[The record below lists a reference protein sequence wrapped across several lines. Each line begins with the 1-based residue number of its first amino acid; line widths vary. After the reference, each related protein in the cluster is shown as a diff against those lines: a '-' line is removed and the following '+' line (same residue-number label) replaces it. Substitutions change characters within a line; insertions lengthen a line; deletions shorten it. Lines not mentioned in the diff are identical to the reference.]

1 MTSVSVLGL
10 KADDKLYDRV
20 VTAYRAGDR
29 NDLIRLIL
37 EQYNWVAQLSHR
49 LESKITYNQSRRLTV
64 LYITLA
70 KIANA
75 VAGKGEY
82 NLSDTRTN
90 EIIGHRGWYVRDYI
104 LKDIVEKALPEFKDA
119 QQMFIKLKGSM
130 SPEYGVVQ
138 SVITA
143 QDLHAWIEMYKQGAF
158 KHKDTTTDSYFKDAQ
173 KVFRSIVSGRSVV
186 LLTNDTLRALKDFA
200 DVFADEKNPMYKPEY
215 EKAISE
221 AARIVKQDI
230 AELNNVTQQQL
241 DR

>member
-10 KADDKLYDRV
+10 KADDKLYDQV

-37 EQYNWVAQLSHR
+37 EQYNWAAQLSRR
-49 LESKITYNQSRRLTV
+49 LESKITYNQSRRLTI

-82 NLSDTRTN
+82 NLWDTRTN

-158 KHKDTTTDSYFKDAQ
+158 KHKDTTADSYFKDAQ

-221 AARIVKQDI
+221 AARIVNQDV